1 MNLFGEYWSAEVTL
15 VCAWAGIRVMGTTG
29 RRTRTRAAHTER
41 LASYGGY
48 GWGAHCCSSTRSGGG
63 RWFRHGGQRG
73 CRPRRSRPVRVLRR
87 RHSHGTPLHPRHEFV
102 RGRRAICRGPACAG
116 AASDGRGGSA
126 CSGRRAREDGRNRG
140 RSIQAGVCVC
150 VCVCVCV
157 RRHAPTLAT
166 LASRSC
172 GRSWASNANTC
183 SPSLAR

>member
-1 MNLFGEYWSAEVTL
+1 MFMNLFGEYWSAEVTL

-73 CRPRRSRPVRVLRR
+73 CRPRSSRPVHVLRL
-87 RHSHGTPLHPRHEFV
+87 RHSHGTPRHACV
-102 RGRRAICRGPACAG
+102 RGRHAIYRGPACAG

-126 CSGRRAREDGRNRG
+126 CSGRSAREGVCNRR
-140 RSIQAGVCVC
+140 RSNQAGL
-150 VCVCVCV
+150 CV
-157 RRHAPTLAT
+157 RAACICSCVTY
-166 LASRSC
+166 ASRSC
-172 GRSWASNANTC
+172 GRSWAFHANTF
-183 SPSLAR
+183 SPS